1 MKINDII
8 LKEEIDQKEADL
20 VFQGL
25 VASGDPYDKQVANEF
40 QKTRLDPRYTS
51 VDAAQQAAET
61 RARNSMKAKI
71 NKLKRAEEQGKIKV
85 ADPNQ
90 QSNAIKKKYQRGWN
104 EETHGK
110 LRGEFTPQEFKKYLP
125 VIDQGF
131 VKGVETGVVGLVK
144 FTSDYADTDLAK
156 LLPTPQVSYQ
166 SKLGRTR
173 ASS

>member
-40 QKTRLDPRYTS
+40 RKTRLDPRYTS

-90 QSNAIKKKYQRGWN
+90 QSDAIKKKYQRGWN

-173 ASS
+173 AS

>member
-8 LKEEIDQKEADL
+8 LKEEIDQKEADMVYQSL
-20 VFQGL
+20 I
-25 VASGDPYDKQVANEF
+25 ASGDPYDKQVA
-40 QKTRLDPRYTS
+40 QQLQRTRTDPRYTS

-61 RARNSMKAKI
+61 RARNEMKTKI
-71 NKLKRAEEQGKIKV
+71 NKLKTAEETGKIKV
-85 ADPNQ
+85 ADPNE
-90 QSNAIKKKYQRGWN
+90 QSNAIRKKYQRGWN

-173 ASS
+173 AS

>member
-61 RARNSMKAKI
+61 RARNAMKAKI

-85 ADPNQ
+85 ADPSQ
-90 QSNAIKKKYQRGWN
+90 QSDAIKKKYQRGWN

-110 LRGEFTPQEFKKYLP
+110 LRGEFTPQEFKKY
-125 VIDQGF
+125 
-131 VKGVETGVVGLVK
+131 
-144 FTSDYADTDLAK
+144 
-156 LLPTPQVSYQ
+156 
-166 SKLGRTR
+166 
-173 ASS
+173 